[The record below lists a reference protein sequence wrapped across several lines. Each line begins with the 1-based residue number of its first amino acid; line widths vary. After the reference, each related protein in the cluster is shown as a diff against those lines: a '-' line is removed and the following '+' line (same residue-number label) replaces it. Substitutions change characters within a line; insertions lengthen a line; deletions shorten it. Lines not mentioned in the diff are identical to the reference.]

1 MGKSMLLVC
10 FAIVLASTDRAIADD
25 RRDSSEML
33 ELLRPA
39 TQRVERSMAQVIVGS
54 RPVALAA
61 VVDAR
66 GFLITKRSEL
76 SGDPIRVRLHDGR
89 IYPAMVAAVRRE
101 NDLALLR
108 IQDSVELEP
117 LVFENFLPAMASFL
131 ITPGRTGP
139 PIGIGVLGARERSIA
154 HQGRLGVQL
163 DRGSQGGALVA
174 DVVKGSGADEAGVIP
189 GDLIIEINGNQYSS
203 HDTVMQALRAMFPGE
218 AVRLTVL
225 RSDKQNQTS
234 RVEVEA
240 EIRDYGFLSETE
252 NDSRVNGPRNS
263 RMSGFE
269 RVIQHDTVLD
279 PDECGGPVVDS
290 NGRVVGLNIARAGRV
305 VTYALPSS
313 LVNSELSSMMAEA
326 R

>member
-1 MGKSMLLVC
+1 MN
-10 FAIVLASTDRAIADD
+10 AEVLDV
-25 RRDSSEML
+25 
-33 ELLRPA
+33 LRPA
-39 TQRVERSMAQVIVGS
+39 TQKVERSIAQVIVGS
-54 RPVALAA
+54 SPVALAA

-76 SGDPIRVRLHDGR
+76 TGDPIRVRLHDGR

-108 IQDSVELEP
+108 IQDSVQLEP
-117 LVFENFLPAMASFL
+117 LVFENYLPAMASFL
-131 ITPGRTGP
+131 ITPGRTGR

-163 DRGSQGGALVA
+163 DRASQGGALVA

-189 GDLIIEINGNQYSS
+189 GDLIIEINGSQYAS
-203 HDTVMQALRAMFPGE
+203 HDTVMAALRGMFPGE

-225 RSDKQNQTS
+225 RGDDRNQRN

-313 LVNSELSSMMAEA
+313 LVNSELSSMMSEV